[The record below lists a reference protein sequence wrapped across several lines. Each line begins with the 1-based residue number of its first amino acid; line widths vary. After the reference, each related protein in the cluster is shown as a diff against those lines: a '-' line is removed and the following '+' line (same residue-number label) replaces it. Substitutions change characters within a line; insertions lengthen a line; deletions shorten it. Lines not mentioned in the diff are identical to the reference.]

1 MKIVDANIILRYLL
15 NDHDDLS
22 AKAATIIE
30 NNKVLLPNEVVV
42 EVVYVLEKV
51 YRVKNDEICDTL
63 LELFKYDNID
73 VDDIEILE
81 EALILFGKRRLDF
94 VDTLLYAY
102 NKVKGYQVYTFDKKL
117 NLNMQVMILSTRTIN
132 DERSIQCLRDFK
144 KCLYSRA
151 CKPCFN
157 SSNRGFWNSN
167 TVCKF
172 LLRHIQLLPSC
183 FDLCSYSSF

>member
-1 MKIVDANIILRYLL
+1 MKIVDANIVLRYLL

-22 AKAATIIE
+22 AKAAMIIE
-30 NNKVLLPNEVVV
+30 NNKVLLPNEIVV

-73 VDDIEILE
+73 VDDMEILE
-81 EALILFGKRRLDF
+81 EALILFRERRLDF

-117 NLNMQVMILSTRTIN
+117 N
-132 DERSIQCLRDFK
+132 
-144 KCLYSRA
+144 
-151 CKPCFN
+151 
-157 SSNRGFWNSN
+157 
-167 TVCKF
+167 
-172 LLRHIQLLPSC
+172 QLLKE
-183 FDLCSYSSF
+183 